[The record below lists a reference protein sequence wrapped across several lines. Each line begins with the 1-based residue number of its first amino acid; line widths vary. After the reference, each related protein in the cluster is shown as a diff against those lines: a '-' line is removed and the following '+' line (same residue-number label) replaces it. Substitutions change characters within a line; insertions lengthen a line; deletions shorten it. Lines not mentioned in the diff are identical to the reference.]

1 MRNPKRQWQPISP
14 RHVPVQLLANLV
26 ANSYSLVVAERLVEL
41 QLPSPFLISRRR
53 ARFAL
58 ELRKA
63 LLSIEK
69 NLGNV
74 ATGAT
79 FRSAAKRRVPQKGL
93 DEEGNDLITKSMH
106 RKIAPVLSLD
116 LPCLIFSLSPSSF
129 LGVMSIIRSI
139 TPDFPPD
146 LGLTFPVK
154 TECEEGECMSAERL
168 LSWAPMQ
175 RECILNCSSPKLCI
189 PSIRP
194 TLPVFSDSWTCTAH
208 TSQVFGPA
216 LCN

>member
-1 MRNPKRQWQPISP
+1 MEYLVSEEATHYWAHSSVRSLLNGPINAQGRKGGSSSSSYP
-14 RHVPVQLLANLV
+14 PHSSLAAAV
-26 ANSYSLVVAERLVEL
+26 RGSL
-41 QLPSPFLISRRR
+41 Q
-53 ARFAL
+53 
-58 ELRKA
+58 KA

-69 NLGNV
+69 NLRNV

-106 RKIAPVLSLD
+106 RKIVPVLSLD